1 MCGDPAKSQQ
11 ATRRKGLTHAVG
23 GHVSRSF
30 FLREAPSAPVA
41 QHLELELLSLISNRT
56 DV

>member
-41 QHLELELLSLISNRT
+41 QHLELELLSLISHRT